1 MTLMGICMVNE
12 PSTVKQGQRLRE
24 ARASAGFATAAAA
37 ARTFGWGVAGYVHHE
52 NGTRTFSAELAARY
66 AASFG
71 VTEEW
76 LLYGKPGANEE
87 SAVVLGVYHRL
98 PNHLKREALIF
109 MRGLLVG
116 SASKSD

>member
-1 MTLMGICMVNE
+1 MEG
-12 PSTVKQGQRLRE
+12 QAQRLRE
-24 ARASAGFATAAAA
+24 ARASSGFASATAA

-52 NGTRTFSAELAARY
+52 NGTRSFSAAMAARY
-66 AASFG
+66 AASYG

-87 SAVVLGVYHRL
+87 SAVVLGVYNRL
-98 PNHLKREALIF
+98 PDHLKREALIF

-116 SASKSD
+116 SESNPE